1 MLNGEPSS
9 LTNKQIE
16 LIKSLAERIA
26 HQIDLQTD
34 QKETTSESM
43 HQAIKKFTN
52 RVNVNDL
59 DLLNKFLN
67 VCSGKIVSEEELEQL
82 QKTDLAKRDS
92 SGEVILTEN
101 GTTLLSEMK
110 LQPKVMKRNVIDT
123 GGRPTFLDDLLGEL

>member
-1 MLNGEPSS
+1 M
-9 LTNKQIE
+9 I
-16 LIKSLAERIA
+16 
-26 HQIDLQTD
+26 
-34 QKETTSESM
+34 
-43 HQAIKKFTN
+43 
-52 RVNVNDL
+52 NDI

-67 VCSGKIVSEEELEQL
+67 VCSSKIVSEAELEQL

-123 GGRPTFLDDLLGEL
+123 DGRPTFLDDLLGEL